1 MQSESQIHLASNA
14 SLQKARK
21 VETFY
26 LTVIREQYKN
36 GGTGDTL
43 CVVGLYETEQ
53 LAKTAGLL
61 ERQRRAATPYM
72 SGGKPEVIK
81 MKLNEGRWP
90 IDIQS
95 VDYLV
100 NL

>member
-1 MQSESQIHLASNA
+1 M
-14 SLQKARK
+14 
-21 VETFY
+21 ETFY

-61 ERQRRAATPYM
+61 EKQRRAVTPYM
-72 SGGKPEVIK
+72 SGGKAEVIK

>member
-1 MQSESQIHLASNA
+1 MGSEMC
-14 SLQKARK
+14 
-21 VETFY
+21 
-26 LTVIREQYKN
+26 IR
-36 GGTGDTL
+36 D
-43 CVVGLYETEQ
+43 
-53 LAKTAGLL
+53 
-61 ERQRRAATPYM
+61 RRRADTPYM
-72 SGGKPEVIK
+72 THVKPEVIK

>member
-1 MQSESQIHLASNA
+1 MG
-14 SLQKARK
+14 
-21 VETFY
+21 TFY
-26 LTVIREQYKN
+26 LTVIRELYKN

-61 ERQRRAATPYM
+61 ERQRRADTPYM
-72 SGGKPEVIK
+72 SHVKPEVIK

-95 VDYLV
+95 VDHLV

>member
-1 MQSESQIHLASNA
+1 MG
-14 SLQKARK
+14 
-21 VETFY
+21 TFY

-36 GGTGDTL
+36 GGTGGTL

-61 ERQRRAATPYM
+61 ERQRRADTPYM
-72 SGGKPEVIK
+72 THVKAEVIK
-81 MKLNEGRWP
+81 MTLNEGRWP

-95 VDYLV
+95 VDHLV